1 VISLEQIEIWRIKR
15 EGEMDGLFEE
25 VGEITKI
32 HNELYGRAFEAGKI
46 AGRKELEAENARLRG
61 EMSKISA
68 ECGRALKLVDK
79 L

>member
-1 VISLEQIEIWRIKR
+1 MQR
-15 EGEMDGLFEE
+15 EERDMDGLFEK

-32 HNELYGRAFEAGKI
+32 HTELYGRAFEAGKI
-46 AGRKELEAENARLRG
+46 EGRKESEAENARLRG
-61 EMSKISA
+61 ILSEVSA